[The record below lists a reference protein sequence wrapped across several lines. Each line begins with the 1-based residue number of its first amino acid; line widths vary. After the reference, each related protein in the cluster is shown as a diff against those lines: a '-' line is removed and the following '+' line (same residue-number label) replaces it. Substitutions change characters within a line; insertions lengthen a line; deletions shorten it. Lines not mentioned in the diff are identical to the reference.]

1 MSIVPINSAIL
12 MKELFLLIND
22 YTSLPI
28 FTDFYE
34 KGDSL
39 SKADLENDLS
49 YLVAKL
55 VDIKSKMLK

>member
-49 YLVAKL
+49 YLVEQ
-55 VDIKSKMLK
+55 V